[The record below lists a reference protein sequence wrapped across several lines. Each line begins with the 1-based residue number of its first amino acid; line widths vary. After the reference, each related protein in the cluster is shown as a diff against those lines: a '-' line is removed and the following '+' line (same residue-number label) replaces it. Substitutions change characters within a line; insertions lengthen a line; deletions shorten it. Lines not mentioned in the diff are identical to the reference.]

1 MSNEMPEYT
10 RWLEGFVKRL
20 LSEPQTVEGIA
31 VAVVGNDNTIETGYW
46 QCSMADKLLIAGI
59 IQQDAMLQTLAANAD
74 DEIEDEEEKD
84 D

>member
-46 QCSMADKLLIAGI
+46 QCSMADKLLIGI